1 MNSAPRF
8 DPFPPSS
15 QTPTL
20 TDAARQELHTAARAE
35 ESGERPINTS
45 IDILRDAGL
54 MLEDGAASP
63 LRVAHALM
71 RIGAANLSVGR
82 LWEGHV
88 NALRL
93 IQLYGSPAQAR
104 HAEQVIRRGGL
115 LGVWGAD
122 GGTPATFEAGVLQG
136 EKAFASGLGTVTH
149 AVISLNSGP
158 EVQLAL
164 MDVTDPERGDAT
176 RWDMLGMRATA
187 SGKFD
192 FSGLPLKD
200 ENLIGAP
207 GDYLKEPHFV
217 GGVWRIAA
225 LQAGAAA
232 GLIDAAAADLRDM
245 DRLDAEA
252 QLARLMQVLM
262 RVWAGMALVERAA
275 LASTGDA
282 GAETIVSNSIAARIY
297 TEEVALETITA
308 VEQSLGLRH
317 FTAASETG
325 RMARDLSVYLRQAA
339 RDALLQRTARHALSS
354 GETIWGVFK

>member
-15 QTPTL
+15 QPDVL
-20 TDAARQELHTAARAE
+20 SQAARSALRKAARDE
-35 ESGERPINTS
+35 EAGTAPISAS

-63 LRVAHALM
+63 LRTAHALM
-71 RIGAANLSVGR
+71 QIGGANLSVGR

-93 IQLYGSPAQAR
+93 IRLYGSPAQAE
-104 HAEQVIRRGGL
+104 HAKQVIKDGGL

-122 GGTPATFEAGVLQG
+122 GVTPATAEGGVLRG
-136 EKAFASGLGTVTH
+136 EKVFASGLGTVTH
-149 AVISLNSGP
+149 ALISLNSGP

-164 MDVTDPERGDAT
+164 IDVTDPKRGDAT
-176 RWDMLGMRATA
+176 QWDMLGMRATA
-187 SGKFD
+187 SGTYD
-192 FSGLPLKD
+192 FSGLPFAED
-200 ENLIGAP
+200 ARIGAP
-207 GDYLKEPHFV
+207 GDYLKEPHFI

-232 GLIDAAAADLRDM
+232 GLIDAAAGALRDM
-245 DRLDAEA
+245 DRLEAEA

-262 RVWAGMALVERAA
+262 RVWAGMALVERAGQ
-275 LASTGDA
+275 ASVDDHEE
-282 GAETIVSNSIAARIY
+282 ETIVSTSIAARIY
-297 TEEVALETITA
+297 TEEVALDTIKA

-317 FTAASETG
+317 FTASSETG

-339 RDALLQRTARHALSS
+339 RDAFLQRAAGHALSS
-354 GETIWGVFK
+354 EKATWGVFG